1 MFLLKNS
8 ESFKADFFL
17 NLYLRIFKY
26 SKLNFCVVALSKCLR
41 ICGLMEFLILD
52 FVGHSTNLQFP
63 QPFYFCCFRFGSA
76 RRQRKEI
83 NLSVVLLCIV
93 FVFFCCHTARILLD
107 IYEFIN
113 MDRFIECKPWH
124 PNYFWKV
131 LLYVSRFA
139 MILNSSLN
147 FFVYCLI
154 GHTFRREL
162 CRTLGLKVS

>member
-1 MFLLKNS
+1 MSLNALNS
-8 ESFKADFFL
+8 QWF
-17 NLYLRIFKY
+17 NR
-26 SKLNFCVVALSKCLR
+26 
-41 ICGLMEFLILD
+41 ILD
-52 FVGHSTNLQFP
+52 PWFCGHSTNLNFP